1 VAEKRDRVPAWRE
14 RWPPASYWM
23 KVAAA
28 VLVVIFL
35 ANMLIR
41 VQNVLILLLVSLVL
55 AIGFQPAVQW
65 FMSRG
70 LPRGVAVAGI
80 FLTGLAIV
88 AGFLAL
94 VLPIVIRE
102 VAELVA
108 AAPGYLA
115 RAQQESPLLADLD
128 QRFNLVEG
136 LQSLGRNLPTTV
148 LSFVRSFTAFV
159 FNTLTVFILTIYF
172 ATAMPAIRR
181 GVAELLER
189 ERREDFEGILEES
202 IQRVGGY
209 VLGQLT
215 LGAIAGVTS
224 FIVLSLLGIP
234 YAAALAFWVALTDLI
249 PTIGALLGALVG
261 VVVAAFV
268 GLPQFIATAVFFLI
282 YQQVENY
289 VIGPRV
295 MRRAIDMSAA
305 AVITAVLIG
314 GSLAGFVGAL
324 LALPVAAII
333 KISVRELFVERR
345 LARVREA
352 DAELDAQRKGES
364 APKGTT
370 RRSSSKKPQASRGG
384 SS

>member
-1 VAEKRDRVPAWRE
+1 MR
-14 RWPPASYWM
+14 
-23 KVAAA
+23 VAAG
-28 VLVVIFL
+28 VLVVIFV
-35 ANMLIR
+35 ANMLVRI
-41 VQNVLILLLVSLVL
+41 QNVLILLLVSLVL
-55 AIGFQPAVQW
+55 AIGFQPAVQSL
-65 FMSRG
+65 MRRG
-70 LPRGVAVAGI
+70 LPRGVAVASI
-80 FLTGLAIV
+80 FLTGLLIV

-102 VAELVA
+102 LAGLVA
-108 AAPGYLA
+108 AAPGYLE

-128 QRFNLVEG
+128 QRFNIIQN
-136 LQSLGRNLPTTV
+136 LQSLGRTLPTTV

-159 FNTLTVFILTIYF
+159 FNTLTVVILTIYF
-172 ATAMPAIRR
+172 ATAMPGIRR
-181 GVAELLER
+181 GVAALLER
-189 ERREDFEGILEES
+189 GQREDFEGILEES

-215 LGAIAGVTS
+215 LGAIAGVTT
-224 FIVLSLLGIP
+224 FVALSLLGIP

-261 VVVAAFV
+261 VTVAAFV
-268 GLPQFIATAVFFLI
+268 GLPQLIGTAIFFLV
-282 YQQVENY
+282 YQQLENY

-333 KISVRELFVERR
+333 KITVRELFVERR

-352 DAELDAQRKGES
+352 DARRDAQ
-364 APKGTT
+364 APPQPAPAAARRARSSKARAS
-370 RRSSSKKPQASRGG
+370 RRSE
-384 SS
+384 

>member
-1 VAEKRDRVPAWRE
+1 VAEKRDTVPVWRE
-14 RWPPASYWM
+14 RWPPTSYWM
-23 KVAAA
+23 KAAA
-28 VLVVIFL
+28 GVLVVIFL
-35 ANMLIR
+35 ANMVVR

-88 AGFLAL
+88 GGFLAL

-224 FIVLSLLGIP
+224 FIALSLLGIP

-268 GLPQFIATAVFFLI
+268 GLPQFIGTAVFFLV

-352 DAELDAQRKGES
+352 DAELDAQRKRKPATSRAASPSG
-364 APKGTT
+364 AT
-370 RRSSSKKPQASRGG
+370 RARGSKRSV
-384 SS
+384 

>member
-1 VAEKRDRVPAWRE
+1 MPERRDVVPSWRE

-23 KVAAA
+23 KVAAG
-28 VLVVIFL
+28 VLVVIFI
-35 ANMLIR
+35 ANMLVR
-41 VQNVLILLLVSLVL
+41 VQNVLILLLVSMVL
-55 AIGFQPAVQW
+55 AIGFQPAVHSL
-65 FMSRG
+65 MRRG
-70 LPRGVAVAGI
+70 LPRGVAVASI
-80 FLTGLAIV
+80 FLTGLVVV

-94 VLPIVIRE
+94 VLPTVIRE
-102 VAELVA
+102 IAGLVA
-108 AAPGYLA
+108 AAPGYLE
-115 RAQQESPLLADLD
+115 RAQQDSSLLADLD
-128 QRFNLVEG
+128 QRFNLIEG

-159 FNTLTVFILTIYF
+159 FNTLTVIILTIYF
-172 ATAMPAIRR
+172 ATAMPGIRR
-181 GVAELLER
+181 GVAALLER
-189 ERREDFEGILEES
+189 ERREEFEGILEES

-215 LGAIAGVTS
+215 LGAIAGVTT
-224 FIVLSLLGIP
+224 FIALSVLGIP

-268 GLPQFIATAVFFLI
+268 GLPQFIGTAAFFLV

-295 MRRAIDMSAA
+295 MRQAIDMSAA

-333 KISVRELFVERR
+333 KITVRELFVERR
-345 LARVREA
+345 VARVREA
-352 DAELDAQRKGES
+352 DAELDAERKTKPVKAAGRS
-364 APKGTT
+364 AADRARA
-370 RRSSSKKPQASRGG
+370 RRTG

>member
-1 VAEKRDRVPAWRE
+1 MASRDDLAPPWRE
-14 RWPPASYWM
+14 RWPPPSYWM
-23 KVAAA
+23 RVAAG

-35 ANMLIR
+35 ANMLVRI
-41 VQNVLILLLVSLVL
+41 QNVVILLLVSLVL
-55 AIGFQPAVQW
+55 AIGFQPAVRSL
-65 FMSRG
+65 MRRG
-70 LPRGVAVAGI
+70 LPRGVAVASI
-80 FLTGLAIV
+80 FLTGLMIV

-102 VAELVA
+102 IAGLVA
-108 AAPGYLA
+108 AAPGYLE
-115 RAQQESPLLADLD
+115 RAQQDSPLLTDLD
-128 QRFNLVEG
+128 ERFNIIQN
-136 LQSLGRNLPTTV
+136 LQSLGRALPTTV

-159 FNTLTVFILTIYF
+159 FNTLTVVILTIYF
-172 ATAMPAIRR
+172 ATAMPGIRR
-181 GVAELLER
+181 GVAALLER
-189 ERREDFEGILEES
+189 EHREEFEGILEES

-209 VLGQLT
+209 VLGQLS
-215 LGAIAGVTS
+215 LGAIAGVTT
-224 FIVLSLLGIP
+224 FIALSLLGIP

-268 GLPQFIATAVFFLI
+268 GLPEFIGTAAFFLV

-333 KISVRELFVERR
+333 KITIRELFVERR
-345 LARVREA
+345 LVRVREA
-352 DAELDAQRKGES
+352 DAEREAAADRKRVS
-364 APKGTT
+364 AKAAGRS
-370 RRSSSKKPQASRGG
+370 RRTKARASKRSV
-384 SS
+384 

>member
-1 VAEKRDRVPAWRE
+1 
-14 RWPPASYWM
+14 M
-23 KVAAA
+23 KVAAG
-28 VLVVIFL
+28 VLVVVFL
-35 ANMLIR
+35 ANMLVRI
-41 VQNVLILLLVSLVL
+41 QNVLILLLVSLVL
-55 AIGFQPAVQW
+55 AIGFQPAVQSL
-65 FMSRG
+65 MRRG
-70 LPRGVAVAGI
+70 LPRGVAVASI
-80 FLTGLAIV
+80 FLTGLVIV

-102 VAELVA
+102 IAGLVA
-108 AAPGYLA
+108 AAPGYLE
-115 RAQQESPLLADLD
+115 RAQQDSPLLADLD
-128 QRFNLVEG
+128 ERFNIIQN
-136 LQSLGRNLPTTV
+136 LQSLGRTLPTTV

-159 FNTLTVFILTIYF
+159 FNTLTVVILTIYF
-172 ATAMPAIRR
+172 ATAMPGIRR
-181 GVAELLER
+181 GVAALLER
-189 ERREDFEGILEES
+189 DHRQEFEGILEES

-209 VLGQLT
+209 VLGQLS
-215 LGAIAGVTS
+215 LGAIAGVTT
-224 FIVLSLLGIP
+224 FIALSLLGIP

-268 GLPQFIATAVFFLI
+268 GLPEFIGTAAFFLV

-333 KISVRELFVERR
+333 KITVRELFVERR

-352 DAELDAQRKGES
+352 DAEREAAAADRKVAS
-364 APKGTT
+364 AKSAGQT
-370 RRSSSKKPQASRGG
+370 RRTKARASRRSG
-384 SS
+384 

>member
-1 VAEKRDRVPAWRE
+1 VPEPRDAAPLWRE
-14 RWPPASYWM
+14 RWPPTSYWM
-23 KVAAA
+23 KAAA
-28 VLVVIFL
+28 GVLVVVFL
-35 ANMLIR
+35 ANMLLR

-65 FMSRG
+65 LMSRG
-70 LPRGVAVAGI
+70 LPRGVAVASI
-80 FLTGLAIV
+80 FLTGLVIV

-102 VAELVA
+102 VAELVG

-115 RAQQESPLLADLD
+115 RAQRESPLLADLD

-148 LSFVRSFTAFV
+148 LSFVRSFTAFI

-172 ATAMPAIRR
+172 ATAMPGIRR

-189 ERREDFEGILEES
+189 ERRKDFEGILEES

-209 VLGQLT
+209 VLGQLS

-224 FIVLSLLGIP
+224 FIALSLLGIP

-268 GLPQFIATAVFFLI
+268 GLPQFIGAAAFFLV

-289 VIGPRV
+289 LIGPRV

-305 AVITAVLIG
+305 TVITAVLIG

-333 KISVRELFVERR
+333 KIAVRELFVEHR

-352 DAELDAQRKGES
+352 DAELDAERVGKPGS
-364 APKGTT
+364 KRTGGRSKAPA
-370 RRSSSKKPQASRGG
+370 SKRPG
-384 SS
+384 

>member
-1 VAEKRDRVPAWRE
+1 VATRRDAFQPWRE

-23 KVAAA
+23 RVAAG
-28 VLVVIFL
+28 VLVVIFI
-35 ANMLIR
+35 ANMLVRI
-41 VQNVLILLLVSLVL
+41 QNVLILLLVSLVL
-55 AIGFQPAVQW
+55 AIGFQPAVQSL
-65 FMSRG
+65 MRRG
-70 LPRGVAVAGI
+70 LPRGVAVASI
-80 FLTGLAIV
+80 FLTGLAVV

-102 VAELVA
+102 IAGLVA
-108 AAPGYLA
+108 AAPGYLE
-115 RAQQESPLLADLD
+115 RAQQDSPLLADLD

-159 FNTLTVFILTIYF
+159 FNTLTVVILTIYF
-172 ATAMPAIRR
+172 ATAMPGVRR
-181 GVAELLER
+181 GVAALLER
-189 ERREDFEGILEES
+189 EHREDFEVILEES
-202 IQRVGGY
+202 VQRVGGY

-215 LGAIAGVTS
+215 LGAIAGVTT
-224 FIVLSLLGIP
+224 FIALSLLGIP

-249 PTIGALLGALVG
+249 PTIGALLGALAG
-261 VVVAAFV
+261 VIVAAFV
-268 GLPQFIATAVFFLI
+268 GLPQFIGTAVFFLV

-352 DAELDAQRKGES
+352 DAELEAERTRKPG
-364 APKGTT
+364 APSSGPSKAT
-370 RRSSSKKPQASRGG
+370 RARVSKRSE
-384 SS
+384 

>member
-1 VAEKRDRVPAWRE
+1 MTVPPQPEAAPTWRE

-23 KVAAA
+23 RVAAG
-28 VLVVIFL
+28 VLVVIFV
-35 ANMLIR
+35 ANMLVRI
-41 VQNVLILLLVSLVL
+41 QNVLILLLVSLVL
-55 AIGFQPAVQW
+55 AIGFQPAVQSL
-65 FMSRG
+65 MRRG
-70 LPRGVAVAGI
+70 LPRGVAVASI
-80 FLTGLAIV
+80 FLTGLLIV

-102 VAELVA
+102 LAGLVA
-108 AAPGYLA
+108 AAPGYLE

-128 QRFNLVEG
+128 QRFNIIQN
-136 LQSLGRNLPTTV
+136 LQSLGRTLPTTV

-159 FNTLTVFILTIYF
+159 FNTLTVVILTIYF
-172 ATAMPAIRR
+172 ATAMPGIRR
-181 GVAELLER
+181 GVAALLER
-189 ERREDFEGILEES
+189 GQREDFEGILEES

-215 LGAIAGVTS
+215 LGAIAGVTT
-224 FIVLSLLGIP
+224 FVALSLLGIP

-261 VVVAAFV
+261 VTVAAFV
-268 GLPQFIATAVFFLI
+268 GLPQLIGTAIFFLV
-282 YQQVENY
+282 YQQLENY

-333 KISVRELFVERR
+333 KITVRELFVERR

-352 DAELDAQRKGES
+352 DARRDAQ
-364 APKGTT
+364 APPQPAPAAARRARSSKARAS
-370 RRSSSKKPQASRGG
+370 RRSE
-384 SS
+384 

>member
-1 VAEKRDRVPAWRE
+1 MGTRRDAVQPWRE

-23 KVAAA
+23 KVAAG

-35 ANMLIR
+35 ANMLVR
-41 VQNVLILLLVSLVL
+41 VQNVVILLLVSVVL
-55 AIGFQPAVQW
+55 AVGFQPAVHSL
-65 FMSRG
+65 MRRG
-70 LPRGVAVAGI
+70 LPRGLAVASI
-80 FLTGLAIV
+80 FLTGLVVV

-102 VAELVA
+102 IAGLVA
-108 AAPGYLA
+108 AAPGYLE
-115 RAQQESPLLADLD
+115 RAQQDSPLLADLD
-128 QRFNLVEG
+128 QRFNLIEG

-172 ATAMPAIRR
+172 ATAMPGIRR

-189 ERREDFEGILEES
+189 ERRAEFEAILEES

-224 FIVLSLLGIP
+224 FIALSLLGIP

-249 PTIGALLGALVG
+249 PTIGALLGALAG

-268 GLPQFIATAVFFLI
+268 GLPQLIGTAVFFLV

-289 VIGPRV
+289 FIGPRV

-352 DAELDAQRKGES
+352 DAEADAEREGKP
-364 APKGTT
+364 A
-370 RRSSSKKPQASRGG
+370 RRRPPAS
-384 SS
+384 